1 MFSANVFCL
10 VSVED
15 EDVELSGRKRYEEEE
30 DDESDTEI
38 YGVDNDEDQEF
49 DIDDDPHTLQNV
61 HVLPLYSQLPMEQ
74 QSRVFDPPPDG
85 SRLIILAT
93 NVAETSLTIPGIR
106 YVFDCGR
113 AKEKKFDRAT
123 GIQTFDV
130 GWISKASADQRKGRA
145 GRTGPGHCYRLY
157 SSAVF
162 ERDFAQFAEPEIQRA
177 PIEGVVLQLK
187 SMGIPKIT
195 NFPFPTPPSRENLI
209 QAERL
214 LEYLGA
220 LSDGKVTAVG
230 KDLSVFPLS
239 PRLSRILTLA
249 KHHGCIE
256 QAVTMVA
263 ALAVPNMFIGENQ
276 LDISETTTATET
288 GWTETDHIESIERDK
303 RRKAYNS
310 FHGNAS
316 RLDRTSDAIKLLVTV
331 CDFTDTEATD
341 SEAYRTF
348 ARTKAL
354 HEAVQLRSQL
364 ATIVNAYYPG
374 SIAFVGSNAIL
385 AQPSAVQIKLLRQT
399 IVAGYIDQIAIRAD
413 LSPNPPVDARKPKRS
428 IDVPYISLF
437 PSHAGRHT
445 TTDSGDD
452 VPEEKYVYLHPSS
465 ILAHTT
471 SAAKMPQFL
480 VYSHISRAVPS
491 HVNADGNLASVKI
504 PKARIHPLTPTMPTH
519 IIAAAQGTPLLDE
532 GKPVGKI
539 EQLPRGKDGKD
550 RRVVWTVPFLRPGAS
565 GGVGWP
571 LPPARKVVQRRDGA
585 KGWVVE
591 SIRDEEAAAKKA

>member
-1 MFSANVFCL
+1 LFNLTRCT

-15 EDVELSGRKRYEEEE
+15 EDIELSGGRNNNDDNEE
-30 DDESDTEI
+30 DSDTEI
-38 YGVDNDEDQEF
+38 FGVDNDEDREF
-49 DIDDDPHTLQNV
+49 DISDDPHSLLNV

-74 QSRVFDPPPDG
+74 QSRVFESPPDG

-113 AKEKKFDRAT
+113 AKEKKYDRLT
-123 GIQTFDV
+123 GVQTFDV

-162 ERDFAQFAEPEIQRA
+162 ERDFVQFAKPEIQRA

-187 SMGIPKIT
+187 SMGIPKVI
-195 NFPFPTPPSRENLI
+195 NFPFPTPPSRESLVH
-209 QAERL
+209 AERL

-230 KDLSVFPLS
+230 QDLSVYPLS
-239 PRLSRILTLA
+239 PRLSRILNEA
-249 KHHGCIE
+249 KQHNCIE
-256 QAVTMVA
+256 HAVTLVA
-263 ALAVPNMFIGENQ
+263 ALAVPNMFIAENQ
-276 LDISETTTATET
+276 LDISETPTATEN
-288 GWTETDHIESIERDK
+288 GWSEADNIESIERDK

-316 RLDRTSDAIKLLVTV
+316 RLDRHSDAIKLLTTL
-331 CDFTDTEATD
+331 CNFTSMDAIDFDTFK
-341 SEAYRTF
+341 TF
-348 ARTKAL
+348 TRVKAL

-364 ATIVNAYYPG
+364 ATIVNAYHPG
-374 SIAFVGSNAIL
+374 SISTSSNSRL
-385 AQPSAVQIKLLRQT
+385 ASPLGNVIKLFPR
-399 IVAGYIDQIAIRAD
+399 IIAAGYIDQIAIRAD

-437 PSHAGRHT
+437 PSHAERRT

-471 SAAKMPQFL
+471 SAAKMPQFM

-491 HVNADGNLASVKI
+491 FVTEDGSLGSAKP
-504 PKARIHPLTPTMPTH
+504 PKARFHPLTPILPEH
-519 IIAAAQGTPLLDE
+519 IVEAAQGTPLLDE

-539 EQLPRGKDGKD
+539 EQLPRGKDGEE
-550 RRVVWTVPFLRPGAS
+550 RRTVWTVPFLRPGAT
-565 GGVGWP
+565 GGMGWP
-571 LPPARKVVQRRDGA
+571 LPPARKVVQRREGT

-591 SIRDEEAAAKKA
+591 KVLEEPAPTKKS